1 MKKEKKHTRLEKYL
15 IKQNSDIGD
24 KKEYEPLNIN
34 RSSAFLRKIIAF
46 NLGNTKEQLG
56 QKLLKERKK
65 ENPNIYLIKEL
76 LACGADTNTRNDNGW
91 TALMCA
97 SFKGNAGIVRMLLAA
112 EADLSAIRTT
122 DRSTALLGASY
133 NGHTETV

>member
-1 MKKEKKHTRLEKYL
+1 MKKITTTKSK
-15 IKQNSDIGD
+15 
-24 KKEYEPLNIN
+24 
-34 RSSAFLRKIIAF
+34 FLKKIISF

-112 EADLSAIRTT
+112 EADLSAEN
-122 DRSTALLGASY
+122 DFGETALWKASY
-133 NGHTETV
+133 FGHTETVRVLLAAGADP